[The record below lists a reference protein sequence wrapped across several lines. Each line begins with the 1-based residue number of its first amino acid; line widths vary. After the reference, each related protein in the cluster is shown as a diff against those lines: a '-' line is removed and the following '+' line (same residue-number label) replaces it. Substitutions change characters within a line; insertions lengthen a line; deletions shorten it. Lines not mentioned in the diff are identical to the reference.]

1 MKINNILNLASEY
14 PWSVVYSFVDYWH
27 YICLYFNSSFKNYS
41 EALIWCLIC
50 WEELNLWYHLMS
62 SYAIEKILY
71 VNKNGWLI
79 RNKWRIVGK
88 RIFASNL
95 LTKIEFWL
103 IRDICLYSVGDMHLI
118 CEAVS
123 FNNLRAVAFIRITSR
138 NECGS

>member
-1 MKINNILNLASEY
+1 MYAYACLTHLNI
-14 PWSVVYSFVDYWH
+14 YWH
-27 YICLYFNSSFKNYS
+27 YICLYFNSSFKNHS
-41 EALIWCLIC
+41 EALIRCLIH
-50 WEELNLWYHLMS
+50 WEKLNRWYHLMTS
-62 SYAIEKILY
+62 CAIEKILY

-88 RIFASNL
+88 RMSASNMLVSL

-103 IRDICLYSVGDMHLI
+103 IRDICLYSVGDMRLI

-123 FNNLRAVAFIRITSR
+123 LSNLRAVAFIKITSR